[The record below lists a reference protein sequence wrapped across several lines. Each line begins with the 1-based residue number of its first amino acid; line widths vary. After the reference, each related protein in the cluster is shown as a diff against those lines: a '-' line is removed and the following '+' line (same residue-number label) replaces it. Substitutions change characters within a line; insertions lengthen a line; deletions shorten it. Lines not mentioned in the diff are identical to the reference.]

1 MNLLNS
7 RTWFIDSFIKSDKS
21 IFEFIKHVYITWGVL
36 KLKLAI
42 GRFPFPYWSSF
53 DNVMCCVQHSCFS
66 QGKWLFLLLNRNHP
80 CEIRHF
86 CLYLWLTSCWY
97 LPLCCLHVVTGTFG
111 MLLPSFYGSF
121 ALGRAITASLT
132 LMMLSLVV
140 PLLANLVRSCQRF
153 FSPYRTSFIRLLK
166 ANRVLLACDLWNA
179 PLLSIPM
186 RVLFNHRFSPFE
198 FSERS
203 ESQLLFPTQS

>member
-1 MNLLNS
+1 MYLNLNLLSADFLFLTEVHSIMSCVVSNIPVLARES
-7 RTWFIDSFIKSDKS
+7 DSFCCSTETTLARSGISAFTYDLPLAG
-21 IFEFIKHVYITWGVL
+21 IFLSVAYT
-36 KLKLAI
+36 
-42 GRFPFPYWSSF
+42 
-53 DNVMCCVQHSCFS
+53 
-66 QGKWLFLLLNRNHP
+66 LLLVLLVCFCHP
-80 CEIRHF
+80 SMVH
-86 CLYLWLTSCWY
+86 
-97 LPLCCLHVVTGTFG
+97 LP
-111 MLLPSFYGSF
+111 
-121 ALGRAITASLT
+121 LGRAITASLT

-153 FSPYRTSFIRLLK
+153 FFPYRTSFIRLLK